1 MIAATD
7 RHTVVDSLRAVDR
20 VLRFKYYSI
29 PLQHMY
35 AAPVGAAA
43 DLLLGQVRA
52 SADRADLAVPLLVGR
67 HLVGRPEEA
76 GGAVA
81 RGVPVS
87 GMAAYVLRRLLL
99 MVPTLIGIVT
109 VSFVII
115 QFVPGGPIEQ
125 LAAKV
130 AGTQLSATATIGGD
144 TGAGGGLMP
153 TGELEPEMVAQ
164 LEKLYGF
171 DRPVHERYFKMLW
184 DFARLDFGN
193 SYFQDRPVIGMIAER
208 LPVSISLGLW
218 TTLLTYLISIPLGI
232 RKAVRAGTRF
242 DAWTSV
248 MITLGYAIP
257 GFLFAVVL
265 VVVFAGGQFF
275 SWFPTQ
281 GLVSEN
287 WHELAWPARIADYF
301 WHMALPIA
309 AMVIGAFAGLT
320 MLTKN
325 SVLDEIGKQYV
336 VTARAKGQNER
347 GVLYGHV
354 FRNAMLIVIAGFPA
368 AFVGVLFTSS
378 LLIEVI
384 FSLDGLGLA
393 GVRGNDQ
400 PRLPG
405 HARLAVHLLA
415 ARPRR
420 QSARRRDLYVGRP
433 ADRLRAEDV

>member
-1 MIAATD
+1 
-7 RHTVVDSLRAVDR
+7 
-20 VLRFKYYSI
+20 
-29 PLQHMY
+29 
-35 AAPVGAAA
+35 
-43 DLLLGQVRA
+43 
-52 SADRADLAVPLLVGR
+52 
-67 HLVGRPEEA
+67 
-76 GGAVA
+76 
-81 RGVPVS
+81 
-87 GMAAYVLRRLLL
+87 MAAYVLRRLLL

-144 TGAGGGLMP
+144 AGGGSGLMP
-153 TGELEPEMVAQ
+153 TGELEPEMVAE

-171 DRPVHERYFKMLW
+171 DRPVHERYLKMLW
-184 DFARLDFGN
+184 NFARFDFGN
-193 SYFQDRPVIGMIAER
+193 SYYQDRPVIDMIRER

-232 RKAVRAGTRF
+232 RKAVRAGSRF

-248 MITLGYAIP
+248 AITLGYAIP

-265 VVVFAGGQFF
+265 VVLLAGGQFL

-287 WHELAWPARIADYF
+287 WHDLAWPARIADYV
-301 WHMALPIA
+301 WHMVLPIA
-309 AMVIGAFAGLT
+309 AMVIGAFASLT

-325 SVLDEIGKQYV
+325 SILDEIGKQYV
-336 VTARAKGQNER
+336 ITARAKGQSER

-368 AFVGVLFTSS
+368 AFIGVLFTSS

-384 FSLDGLGLA
+384 FSLDGLGLLGFEA
-393 GVRGNDQ
+393 TINRDYPVMLGSLFIFSLLGLVANLLGDVTYTLVD
-400 PRLPG
+400 PRIDFE
-405 HARLAVHLLA
+405 
-415 ARPRR
+415 
-420 QSARRRDLYVGRP
+420 RRDV
-433 ADRLRAEDV
+433 